1 MFSLIYTYPP
11 THKHIYRYGSGAFY
25 SRLNYSEIASLD
37 SDLVNLVN
45 DGFID
50 EKTRALIFTNRFLSV
65 SDGLLATQVLV
76 FEFDIA
82 GTVIP
87 TYIFSVQAL
96 KDGDEWSKVTTY
108 FWIVASINIITIF
121 LFILDSTTTAKLI
134 NRERLGMGKAYHKR
148 TALNIVLR
156 DGFMA
161 LQIALSITLL
171 VGCILKIVVLVETP
185 TVSMVSS
192 DFLTVTDNT
201 EWATDYF
208 HLSQVYSAA
217 LFMDTMG
224 LLMAMGV
231 LMDKLRIFRS
241 FWIFVRSVELS
252 SRSFFMIMTFV
263 MFATTVIA
271 LIAVN
276 AFGEG
281 SGGVVFS
288 SYVLCVCVCVLE
300 CHIFLFS
307 LRLTHFL
314 STTPISTHQPI
325 HHRYSKALMYMLTVL
340 MGQGSDGFLIT
351 NVIFAVAV
359 LFPLFWMI
367 GSIFFAIHLDSYF
380 EATENYKQLLKSK
393 RYIRKQILMVGD
405 AYAEFRRIW
414 GQKEVGFND
423 IRLEMLRVFEDD
435 EEKIRDE
442 DDGYVNDD
450 DDDDTQADLDED
462 NINDEDGDGIRM
474 TKMGASSS
482 SSSSSSTTSKKI

>member
-1 MFSLIYTYPP
+1 M
-11 THKHIYRYGSGAFY
+11 
-25 SRLNYSEIASLD
+25 
-37 SDLVNLVN
+37 N

-288 SYVLCVCVCVLE
+288 SYVLCVCVCVCVSYLSLFVTTHSFSFNHSNFNSPTHPSQIFQGVDVHVNRSDGTRIRRIFDYE
-300 CHIFLFS
+300 CDFCSCCAFSTVLDDRIDLLCNS
-307 LRLTHFL
+307 LRFL
-314 STTPISTHQPI
+314 
-325 HHRYSKALMYMLTVL
+325 L
-340 MGQGSDGFLIT
+340 
-351 NVIFAVAV
+351 
-359 LFPLFWMI
+359 
-367 GSIFFAIHLDSYF
+367 
-380 EATENYKQLLKSK
+380 
-393 RYIRKQILMVGD
+393 
-405 AYAEFRRIW
+405 
-414 GQKEVGFND
+414 
-423 IRLEMLRVFEDD
+423 
-435 EEKIRDE
+435 
-442 DDGYVNDD
+442 
-450 DDDDTQADLDED
+450 
-462 NINDEDGDGIRM
+462 
-474 TKMGASSS
+474 
-482 SSSSSSTTSKKI
+482 